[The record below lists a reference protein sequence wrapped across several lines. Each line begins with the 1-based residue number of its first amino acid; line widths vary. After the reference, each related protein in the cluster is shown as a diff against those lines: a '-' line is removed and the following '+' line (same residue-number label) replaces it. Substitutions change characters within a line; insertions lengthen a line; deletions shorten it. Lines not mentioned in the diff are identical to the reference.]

1 MAGRTR
7 SASDSGAKT
16 KEVEQQN
23 AVSEQAPKELLPPAP
38 KQEQQQASSSATS
51 PKNSPM
57 SYKVKFTS
65 FPENSS
71 IKGIC
76 SVTMNDQFC
85 VKGVKVIEGSKGL
98 FMALPSF
105 KVGEEYKDV
114 CHPVTAEGRK
124 SMSEA
129 VLDAYKVQSEEHMQ
143 NLGAANISEGQN
155 STPEMAAPEGVPM
168 MQGAGAGPT

>member
-7 SASDSGAKT
+7 SASDSGAKV
-16 KEVEQQN
+16 KEAEQQN

-38 KQEQQQASSSATS
+38 KQEQPQASSSAAS

-57 SYKVKFTS
+57 TFKVKFSS
-65 FPENSS
+65 FPNNNS

-76 SVTMNDQFC
+76 SVTLNDQFC

-98 FMALPSF
+98 FMALPSY

-124 SMSEA
+124 SMQEA
-129 VLDAYKVQSEEHMQ
+129 VLDAFKVQAEEHMQ
-143 NLGAANISEGQN
+143 NLGAAGMVEGQVA
-155 STPEMAAPEGVPM
+155 TPEMAAPKGVPM
-168 MQGAGAGPT
+168 MQGTGAGPT